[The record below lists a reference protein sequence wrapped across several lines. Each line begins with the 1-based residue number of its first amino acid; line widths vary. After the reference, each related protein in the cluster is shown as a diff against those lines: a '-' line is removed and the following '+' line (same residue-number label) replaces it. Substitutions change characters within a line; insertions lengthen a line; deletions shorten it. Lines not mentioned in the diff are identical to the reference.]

1 IGEMAGAGLQ
11 IGIQGTQQTVG
22 GAAADLAATT
32 VDHMQPAYNG
42 ANYTPENAPARGRSG
57 SSGAM
62 IFNFNINVDGDS
74 GSAEEIG
81 QSVAAEVRHE
91 VQAILEQAFRRMGL
105 PMPEVN
111 M

>member
-42 ANYTPENAPARGRSG
+42 DNYTPENAPARGGSS

-62 IFNFNINVDGDS
+62 TFNFNINVDGGN

-81 QSVAAEVRHE
+81 QSVGAEVAAQ
-91 VQAILEQAFRRMGL
+91 VQAIIEQTFRRMGL